1 MSNAG
6 HPVFPHIFRPLQIKN
21 LILRNRIAISGHF
34 AGWWVDRGLPS
45 DEFVAYLEE
54 RAKGGVGLF
63 VIGATSPERGSGWLE
78 NISDAIIPRYRAL
91 AGAGHRHG
99 SAVIAQLIHPGFRP
113 LPGPPVI
120 AEPPSVPATQP
131 SYRGPDRYI
140 PTVEELHD
148 LIRKFADAAA
158 RAAAS
163 GLDGVELHSHE
174 SFLHAQML
182 NPLWNTRTDEYGGTL
197 ENRMR
202 FMVETLRAMREAIG
216 PEMPLG
222 VRLKLDDMAQR
233 GMSSEEY
240 IEAVKRLESFG
251 LVDYV
256 NFSGGDGRFHH
267 GPMPRPEGEWLPLVR
282 AMRPHTRLVMM
293 YTGRI
298 ATPEMAEEALASG
311 CTDVVCMT
319 KSHICDPH
327 FTRKVYENRLDD
339 IRYCTRCLQ
348 CCHGAIDRMT
358 CVYNPVTSRETT
370 WAVRKPAKRKKRVV
384 VVGGGPAGMEAAL
397 TAAQRGHEVTVFER
411 ENRVGGQVWFG
422 AGATLKKT
430 WARIA
435 EFYGRQAQKGLFEVR
450 LNTEATPE
458 MVTALHPDAVIIATG
473 SRPVR
478 LEIEDGPAAMTVHE
492 VIAGAADGAHHAVVF
507 NREANNRPLVAADYL
522 SARGIEVDFV
532 TALPQ
537 VIGLGD
543 SMLLEEVLCHLTER
557 GVRFWPGEEIA
568 GWDGPGTL
576 RFRALQTG
584 AEHVIHGVDTVVA
597 TVGATAVN
605 SLGRALRDQVRE
617 LHVIGDANA
626 PQTVEHATY
635 QGAHIGR
642 LL

>member
-1 MSNAG
+1 
-6 HPVFPHIFRPLQIKN
+6 
-21 LILRNRIAISGHF
+21 
-34 AGWWVDRGLPS
+34 
-45 DEFVAYLEE
+45 
-54 RAKGGVGLF
+54 
-63 VIGATSPERGSGWLE
+63 
-78 NISDAIIPRYRAL
+78 
-91 AGAGHRHG
+91 
-99 SAVIAQLIHPGFRP
+99 
-113 LPGPPVI
+113 
-120 AEPPSVPATQP
+120 
-131 SYRGPDRYI
+131 
-140 PTVEELHD
+140 
-148 LIRKFADAAA
+148 
-158 RAAAS
+158 
-163 GLDGVELHSHE
+163 
-174 SFLHAQML
+174 
-182 NPLWNTRTDEYGGTL
+182 
-197 ENRMR
+197 
-202 FMVETLRAMREAIG
+202 
-216 PEMPLG
+216 
-222 VRLKLDDMAQR
+222 
-233 GMSSEEY
+233 
-240 IEAVKRLESFG
+240 
-251 LVDYV
+251 
-256 NFSGGDGRFHH
+256 
-267 GPMPRPEGEWLPLVR
+267 
-282 AMRPHTRLVMM
+282 
-293 YTGRI
+293 
-298 ATPEMAEEALASG
+298 
-311 CTDVVCMT
+311 
-319 KSHICDPH
+319 
-327 FTRKVYENRLDD
+327 
-339 IRYCTRCLQ
+339 
-348 CCHGAIDRMT
+348 MT

-411 ENRVGGQVWFG
+411 EKRVGGQVWFG

-478 LEIEDGPAAMTVHE
+478 LEIEGGPSALTVHD
-492 VIAGAADGAHHAVVF
+492 VIAGAADGARHAVVF

-568 GWDGPGTL
+568 GWDATGTL
-576 RFRALQTG
+576 RFRAVQTG
-584 AEHVIHGVDTVVA
+584 AEHVIRGVDTVVA

-635 QGAHIGR
+635 QGARIGR